1 MATITETLRMKDA
14 FSGTY
19 AKYLNYTDKANT
31 ATSRLTSTLKSLAGA
46 YIGLQ
51 GLKTLVNLAD
61 TMTGINAR
69 LEMMNDN
76 LQTTA
81 ELNEMIYQS
90 AQRSRGS
97 YIDTA
102 NTVAKLGTLAKNAFS
117 SSQEIVAFAEQL
129 NKQIALS
136 GASAGAAQ
144 GALLQLTQ
152 ALSSGVLRGDEL
164 NSVMEQTPTIT
175 QSIAEYLG
183 VSVGEMR
190 ELASQGKITSD
201 VVKAALFST
210 ADETNQKF
218 ESMPMTWTQV
228 FNMFKNI
235 AIRALQPVLTAI
247 SWLAN
252 NIEIVGPL
260 VLGLAGAFAVFQ
272 IAAHWTEIAAVVTG
286 AYNAVVNLLSIGY
299 GVLTGSTAAASAATF
314 TFNSALLANP
324 ITWVVMGIMLL
335 VGALYAGVA
344 AYNHFTGASV
354 SATGIIMGVMYT
366 LGAFVY
372 NIIAEMWNQFAVF
385 ANFIGNVFNN
395 PIAAV
400 KVAFYDMAITVLG
413 YLQSIASGIENLL
426 NKIPGVQVDITS
438 GIGNLIDNFS
448 AKAESAKSEG
458 EWKEYVKSMDYKDLT
473 SAYNKGYDKGS
484 NLKLF
489 GSGIGG
495 GGFDYSQFSTTL
507 DGMGG
512 DLGSIKGSAAK
523 IAKDVDMSKEDVKSL
538 VDMATRQYVNKINL
552 NSQTPIITV
561 NGANTGN
568 TEADRKALANTIKD
582 IIIEQA
588 ASSSFRPTAMPI

>member
-69 LEMMNDN
+69 LEIMNDN

-90 AQRSRGS
+90 AQKSRGF

-523 IAKDVDMSKEDVKSL
+523 IAKDVDISKEDIKSL
-538 VDMATRQYVNKINL
+538 VDISTRQFINRINL
-552 NSQTPIITV
+552 TSQTPIITV

-568 TEADRKALANTIKD
+568 TEADRKALADTLRD
-582 IIIEQA
+582 MIIEQA
-588 ASSSFRPTAMPI
+588 ASGSYRSTAMPI

>member
-1 MATITETLRMKDA
+1 MKDA

>member
-102 NTVAKLGTLAKNAFS
+102 NTVAKLGTLAKSAFS

-272 IAAHWTEIAAVVTG
+272 IAAHWTEIAAVVTD

-372 NIIAEMWNQFAVF
+372 NEVAKMWNMFAVF

-438 GIGNLIDNFS
+438 GIGNLIGNFS

-568 TEADRKALANTIKD
+568 TEADRKALADTLRD
-582 IIIEQA
+582 MIIEQA
-588 ASSSFRPTAMPI
+588 ASGSYRSTAMPI

>member
-69 LEMMNDN
+69 LEIMNDN

-90 AQRSRGS
+90 AQKSRGF

-272 IAAHWTEIAAVVTG
+272 IAAHWTEIVAVVTG
-286 AYNAVVNLLSIGY
+286 EYNAVVNLLSIGY

-523 IAKDVDMSKEDVKSL
+523 IAKDVDISKEDIKSL
-538 VDMATRQYVNKINL
+538 VDISTRQFINRINL
-552 NSQTPIITV
+552 TSQTPIITV

-568 TEADRKALANTIKD
+568 TEADRKALADTLRD
-582 IIIEQA
+582 MIIEQA
-588 ASSSFRPTAMPI
+588 ASGSYRSTAMPI